1 LTDRLRKN
9 NLYSKNQSADPVFCQ
24 RVIPLGIWVL
34 VGTILLLL
42 AFFSSNTYIRLSG
55 LGVVL
60 AGGLYLFFFRVLI
73 LENKFKKIQQEN
85 LNRFTLFE
93 RLEEATSSFLDRKNK
108 EKLTSFLLD
117 FFSHLLHTKT
127 FLLFLRDEKG
137 YKLFDLIPENA
148 EIKKKTIKTDEPLI
162 SFLKRQPDALIFDLG
177 EENAVKEHDKR
188 CLPSGLKGVELKSA
202 LPLKA
207 GDDLIGFVLFSSNT
221 PGSPGPGSGVSDE
234 KQKLLNLVAGRL
246 LWLEGIRGLKLK
258 LQRKRKEYL
267 DKLSQGKI
275 SDSLVE
281 AGVKRKIFDL
291 HSLFQS
297 ANQLYLSLDQNRLF
311 FNFTQTLQRQ
321 LSARSVL
328 IFLPEEKGKGL
339 KARYSKGVDF
349 LQYSELRLEEEDPLY
364 KKFKGEQTTFYLYQL
379 IEEFQGNELLA
390 RTIGQG
396 FQVCFPLNL
405 LDNQLGLVFLSG
417 RSEGIRYK
425 EEDFL
430 ILSFLSDVL
439 NVSLKNIT
447 QYKILEELS
456 YTDSLSGLYNNRYFC
471 KRLNEE
477 IFRAKRYQ
485 RKLALVIFDIDEFK
499 IYNDSFGHQSGDQII
514 RQLGELIVKVVRSID
529 VVCRYGGDEFCVIM
543 PETDQEECL
552 KFIERLRKH
561 ILHHSFKNEFLQ
573 LEHHLTL
580 SAGAAI
586 YPQHARTSE
595 RLIYCADMVLLKA
608 KSSGKNKAFM
618 YNGEDV
624 NLKST
629 VPF

>member
-1 LTDRLRKN
+1 LTDQLRKN
-9 NLYSKNQSADPVFCQ
+9 IRYSRNQCAATIFCQ
-24 RVIPLGIWVL
+24 RVIPPGIWILPGAV
-34 VGTILLLL
+34 LLLL
-42 AFFSSNTYIRLSG
+42 AFFSSNTYVKLSG

-60 AGGLYLFFFRVLI
+60 AGGIYLFFFRVLS
-73 LENKFKKIQQEN
+73 LESRFKKIHQEN
-85 LNRFTLFE
+85 LNHFTLLE
-93 RLEEATSSFLDRKNK
+93 RFEEASSSFIDRKNK

-117 FFSHLLHTKT
+117 FFSRLLHTKT
-127 FLLFLRDEKG
+127 ILLFLRDKKG
-137 YKLFDLIPENA
+137 YKLFDLTPENA
-148 EIKKKTIKTDEPLI
+148 GIKNRTIKTDEPLI
-162 SFLKRQPDALIFDLG
+162 SFLKRQPDTLIFDLG
-177 EENAVKEHDKR
+177 EENALKEQEDR
-188 CLPSGLKGVELKSA
+188 CLPSGLRGFELKSA
-202 LPLKA
+202 LSLRT
-207 GDDLIGFVLFSSNT
+207 GDELIGFVLFSPNPPET
-221 PGSPGPGSGVSDE
+221 PGSGVSDE
-234 KQKLLNLVAGRL
+234 EQKLLNLMAGRL
-246 LWLEGIRGLKLK
+246 VWLEEIRGLKLK
-258 LQRKRKEYL
+258 LQRKRKEYF
-267 DKLSQGKI
+267 DKLSLGKI

-291 HSLFQS
+291 HSLFQA

-328 IFLPEEKGKGL
+328 IFLPDEKSKSL

-349 LQYSELRLEEEDPLY
+349 LQYSELYLEEENPLY
-364 KKFKGEQTTFYLYQL
+364 GKIKREQTTFYLYQL
-379 IEEFQGNELLA
+379 MEEFQGNELLTQ
-390 RTIGQG
+390 TISQG

-405 LDNQLGLVFLSG
+405 LDNQLGLVFLG
-417 RSEGIRYK
+417 GKSEGIRYR

-430 ILSFLSDVL
+430 ILSFLSNVL

-447 QYKILEELS
+447 QYKTLEELS
-456 YTDSLSGLYNNRYFC
+456 YTDSLSGLYNHRYFC

-514 RQLGELIVKVVRSID
+514 SQLGELIVKTVRSID

-561 ILHHSFKNEFLQ
+561 MLHHSFKNEFLQ

-586 YPQHARTSE
+586 YPQHARTAE
-595 RLIYCADMVLLKA
+595 RLIYCADMVLLNA
-608 KSSGKNKAFM
+608 KGSGKNKAFM

-624 NLKST
+624 DLKNR